1 MGGRGCRTMG
11 GGGRAGVGTGILQL
25 SLELHTMI
33 QDWSTYWEASFSMRS
48 ISASMSG
55 GRSSSHATSISR
67 AHALAQN
74 ETKLRMHNFVCIRSG
89 QGGHWYRKPLW
100 AAFRNISQWLDL
112 QTHEGSSPERC
123 GEFRE
128 FYTFLS
134 RIIRFSEER
143 PASRRAR
150 RHRYVIVSKLSSLTP
165 TRMEAAAN
173 TNAQSSTTSLSRPLN
188 HRWRKERLHV
198 KESYLEYFNNPSFTK
213 GASSQPYLLSC

>member
-11 GGGRAGVGTGILQL
+11 GGGRAGVGTEILQL

-100 AAFRNISQWLDL
+100 AAFRNGWICKHTKVRRRRDAENFENSIHFCQELSD
-112 QTHEGSSPERC
+112 SPKKGPPQEEHAATENVILSKPPTWRQLPTPMRSHLPLRC
-123 GEFRE
+123 
-128 FYTFLS
+128 
-134 RIIRFSEER
+134 
-143 PASRRAR
+143 RAR
-150 RHRYVIVSKLSSLTP
+150 
-165 TRMEAAAN
+165 
-173 TNAQSSTTSLSRPLN
+173 
-188 HRWRKERLHV
+188 
-198 KESYLEYFNNPSFTK
+198 
-213 GASSQPYLLSC
+213 